1 MLQVLSAH
9 SRIEISR
16 VLRAEGHW
24 SGIRHGVRLD
34 MRLENNLLGRMIVC
48 TIGAGKKKQQVTG
61 ESMYEVGNALQAKFR
76 RMIQ

>member
-1 MLQVLSAH
+1 MTALTAH
-9 SRIEISR
+9 SRILIARELQQS
-16 VLRAEGHW
+16 GHW
-24 SGIRHGVRLD
+24 NGIRHGVWLD

-76 RMIQ
+76 RMA